1 MTAALIQSMSS
12 LLAVSGCDLGDER
25 DVLRTLKAAAEYRDC
40 DIVVYSDA
48 ATECARVIRAASNK
62 LAVS

>member
-1 MTAALIQSMSS
+1 MAN

-25 DVLRTLKAAAEYRDC
+25 EVLRVLQRAEFGAGTIVAHC
-40 DIVVYSDA
+40 DT
-48 ATECARVIRAASNK
+48 ATELARVIRANSNK